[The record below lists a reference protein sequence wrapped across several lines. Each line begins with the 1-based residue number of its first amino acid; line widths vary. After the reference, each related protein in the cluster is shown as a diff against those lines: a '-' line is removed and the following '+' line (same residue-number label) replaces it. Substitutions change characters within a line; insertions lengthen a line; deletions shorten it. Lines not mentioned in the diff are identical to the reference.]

1 MKMYSKYIVEFFG
14 TFLLVFFGTGSII
27 VGEEIGFFDTFS
39 IGVVFGLT
47 VWLLIEILKKYGDVH
62 INPAV
67 TISFFLR
74 KEILLK
80 NSLIYLMLQI
90 IGGILA
96 SYILFVVFPLNNKL
110 GNTLPR
116 ETWQEA
122 YVYEFFLSFILML
135 VILFTTSKKQL
146 QKFAPFLI
154 GFTVFLEAWLVG
166 PITGASMNPAR
177 TLGPSIVS
185 GNISYLWLYIL
196 APTLGML
203 VANITL
209 STKKKRSI

>member
-1 MKMYSKYIVEFFG
+1 MKLLSKYFVEFFG

-47 VWLLIEILKKYGDVH
+47 VWLVIIALQKYGDVH

-67 TISFFLR
+67 TIGFFSN
-74 KEILLK
+74 KEMFLK
-80 NSLIYLMLQI
+80 DTI
-90 IGGILA
+90 I
-96 SYILFVVFPLNNKL
+96 YILFQIFGGVMASYVLFVIFPSNLKL

-116 ETWQEA
+116 DIWQEA
-122 YVYEFFLSFILML
+122 FVYEFFLSFLLML
-135 VILFTTSKKQL
+135 VILISTTRKTL

-154 GFTVFLEAWLVG
+154 GFTVFLEAWLAG
-166 PITGASMNPAR
+166 PLTGASMNPAR

-185 GNISYLWLYIL
+185 GNVSFLWIYIL
-196 APTLGML
+196 APILGMIM
-203 VANITL
+203 ANLALKINIKAL
-209 STKKKRSI
+209 L

>member
-47 VWLLIEILKKYGDVH
+47 VWLLIEMFQKYGDVH

-67 TISFFLR
+67 TISFYLR

-80 NSLIYLMLQI
+80 STFVYLLFQI
-90 IGGILA
+90 IGGIFA
-96 SYILFVVFPLNNKL
+96 SYILFLFFPLNSKL

-116 ETWQEA
+116 ETWEEA
-122 YVYEFFLSFILML
+122 FVYEFFLSFMLML
-135 VILFTTSKKQL
+135 VILITTKKNQL
-146 QKFAPFLI
+146 KKFAPFLI
-154 GFTVFLEAWLVG
+154 GFTVFLEAWLAG

-177 TLGPSIVS
+177 TLGPSIIS
-185 GNISYLWLYIL
+185 GNFSYLWLYIL
-196 APTLGML
+196 AQILGML
-203 VANITL
+203 VANTIL
-209 STKKKRSI
+209 KVNEKAL